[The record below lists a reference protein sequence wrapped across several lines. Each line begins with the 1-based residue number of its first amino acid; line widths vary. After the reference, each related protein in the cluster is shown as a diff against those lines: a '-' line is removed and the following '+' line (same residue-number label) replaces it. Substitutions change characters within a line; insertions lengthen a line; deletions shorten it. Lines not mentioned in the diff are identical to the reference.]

1 MAAPPKTKSPAAPSA
16 SGPDRT
22 SAVVSAT
29 LILLTVL
36 GVVTVFWEPLAA
48 LAGGAPASEAVG
60 ETRAATSDGGVGAL
74 ASPSGTA
81 ALDGSSSS

>member
-1 MAAPPKTKSPAAPSA
+1 MAAPPKTKPSPAPAT
-16 SGPDRT
+16 PDRT
-22 SAVVSAT
+22 SAVVSAAM
-29 LILLTVL
+29 ILLTAL

-60 ETRAATSDGGVGAL
+60 ESRAATSDGGAGAL